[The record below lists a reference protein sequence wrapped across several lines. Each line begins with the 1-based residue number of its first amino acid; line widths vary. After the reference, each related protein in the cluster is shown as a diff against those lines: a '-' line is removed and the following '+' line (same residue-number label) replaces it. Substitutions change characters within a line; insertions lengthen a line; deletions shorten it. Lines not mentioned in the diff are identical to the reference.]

1 MLAVNADRK
10 GSEYVSAAEALSY
23 PIYGLQWHP
32 EKVTAAC
39 LHTGITSYVFF
50 WGGGHFIEI
59 SVIRAFFRAISL
71 RFPGLFPSKRVCLE
85 TSGSNTKLTT

>member
-39 LHTGITSYVFF
+39 LHTGITSCVFF
-50 WGGGHFIEI
+50 WGGGSFH
-59 SVIRAFFRAISL
+59 
-71 RFPGLFPSKRVCLE
+71 
-85 TSGSNTKLTT
+85 